1 MRKTKQLIIA
11 AILVILAASTTTLAF
26 VASATQSDAK
36 TTVNPAG
43 EVFII
48 GPGSKETFFIIKD
61 ESRPPT
67 VIWSCGFIHNFTPNR
82 FGGDTPAISCN
93 QI

>member
-1 MRKTKQLIIA
+1 MHKIKTVVIVA
-11 AILVILAASTTTLAF
+11 TMVILAVATTVLAF
-26 VASATQSDAK
+26 IASANQSDAK

-48 GPGSKETFFIIKD
+48 GPGSKETFFFIKD

-67 VIWSCGFIHNFTPNR
+67 VLWTCGFIHNFTPNR
-82 FGGDTPAISCN
+82 FGGDTPEISCN
-93 QI
+93 H